1 MTLLQNTLLALLY
14 FITGKISFALFQ
26 QDAIVTI
33 TIFIPEGIAL
43 AAVLLYGYRIVPGIF
58 FGQLLLALTSGL
70 PPFPALGIAAV
81 NAFEAAIA
89 YALFN
94 RFKLDKT
101 LSHFHDLIG
110 LLLLIALILQPLSA
124 LLGNTILLI
133 SHTIQTNHFFKDAF
147 YWWFGNTVGQFV
159 ITPMLLILFATT
171 SNKASELLKYALI
184 LIAFTLFNAL
194 LQITLNIH
202 NTSLLLIA
210 TLPLTLYL
218 STRNL
223 SYATLATFSLVISSL
238 YFFHLGVGTFVTNTH
253 PVDQLLN
260 LNFFILSHTLL
271 VLIIG
276 VLFHE
281 KEVAIATL
289 KTMAHYDPLTGLPNR
304 HMLDKKIQHAIYLYQ
319 RDHQQSVICFI
330 DLDGFKAVN
339 DTYGHDIGD
348 KLLKEVANRVKHH
361 IRLTDT
367 LLRLGGDEFLLI
379 LNKVDRTTTEQLLE
393 RVMHAVRSIDE
404 IDGHQINISLSIGV
418 ASCPADGMTVETL
431 VHAADETMYK
441 IKKSG
446 KNGILYTPNCCKL
459 IEPETAPLS
468 PSKAT
473 T

>member
-348 KLLKEVANRVKHH
+348 RLLKEVANRIKHH
-361 IRLTDT
+361 VRLTDT